1 MNSDRI
7 KPLNSFK
14 FNGSSVCY
22 WMQRDKRV
30 QDNWALIHAQD
41 LALKNKVPLY
51 VCFTY
56 LGKFE
61 NANIRQYQFLFDGLK
76 ETSEK
81 LNDKNI
87 PFYLLNGDPVNEISK
102 FIEINNIG
110 SLVTDFSPLKVY
122 QNRVEKI
129 ASKISIQFQQVDAH
143 NIIPTWI
150 ASEKQEYAAYTFR
163 PKVLKKIDE
172 YLTDFPEIINH
183 PIKPS
188 IELKSI
194 NWKDVINNLEIDLS
208 IPKIDWLN
216 SGENA
221 AEVILNKFI
230 NESYHNYGD
239 DKNNPNLDGTS
250 NFSPYLHYGHISS
263 QRIALLLYANEAIE
277 SKGFLEQLIVRRE
290 LADNFCYFN
299 KSYDSYDGFP
309 NWAKKS
315 LDSHRNDER
324 EYLYSI
330 AELEEAN
337 IHDDLWNAAQKQM
350 SKTGKMHTYMR
361 MYWAKKILEW
371 SPTPEDAL
379 QNAIDLNDKYEL
391 DGRDPNGYTGIA
403 WSIGGVHDRPWF
415 DRSIFGQVRYM
426 SYGGCKNK
434 FDINSYINSNT

>member
-1 MNSDRI
+1 
-7 KPLNSFK
+7 
-14 FNGSSVCY
+14 
-22 WMQRDKRV
+22 MQRDKRV

-188 IELKSI
+188 IKLKSI
-194 NWKDVINNLEIDLS
+194 NWEDVINNLEIDLS

-330 AELEEAN
+330 SELEEAN

-350 SKTGKMHTYMR
+350 TKTGKMHTYMR

>member
-1 MNSDRI
+1 MNTDRI
-7 KPLNSFK
+7 KPLNNLK
-14 FNGSSVCY
+14 FNGSSICY

-30 QDNWALIHAQD
+30 QDNWALIYAQD

-56 LGKFE
+56 LGKFKD
-61 NANIRQYQFLFDGLK
+61 ANIRQYQFLFDGLK

-81 LNDKNI
+81 LNSNNI
-87 PFYLLNGDPVNEISK
+87 PFYLLKGNPIDEISR
-102 FIEINNIG
+102 FIELNNIG
-110 SLVTDFSPLKVY
+110 CLVTDFSPLRVY
-122 QNRVEKI
+122 QNRIDKV
-129 ASKISIQFQQVDAH
+129 ASKISTQFHQVDAH

-172 YLTDFPEIINH
+172 YLTDFPKIINH

-188 IELKSI
+188 LELKLI
-194 NWKDVINNLEIDLS
+194 NWKEVINDLEIDFS
-208 IPKIDWLN
+208 VPKINWLI
-216 SGENA
+216 SGESA
-221 AEVILNKFI
+221 AESILKKFI
-230 NESYHNYGD
+230 NQSYHNYGD
-239 DKNNPNLDGTS
+239 DKNNPNIDGTS

-263 QRIALLLYANEAIE
+263 QRIALSLYENEAIE
-277 SKGFLEQLIVRRE
+277 SKGFLEQLIVRKE

-309 NWAKKS
+309 SWAKKS

-330 AELEEAN
+330 SELEESN
-337 IHDDLWNAAQKQM
+337 THDNLWNAAQKQM
-350 SKTGKMHTYMR
+350 VKTGKMHTYMR

-415 DRSIFGQVRYM
+415 ERPIFGQVRYM

-434 FDINSYINSNT
+434 FDINSYINTNT

>member
-7 KPLNSFK
+7 KPLNNLK
-14 FNGSSVCY
+14 FNGTSVCY

-30 QDNWALIHAQD
+30 VDNWALIHAQD

-56 LGKFE
+56 LGKFKD
-61 NANIRQYQFLFDGLK
+61 ANIRQYQFLFDGLK

-81 LNDKNI
+81 LYNKNI
-87 PFYLLNGDPVNEISK
+87 PFYLLKGNPVDEIEK
-102 FIEINNIG
+102 FIEINKIG
-110 SLVTDFSPLKVY
+110 CLVTDFSPLKVY
-122 QNRVEKI
+122 RNRVDNLT
-129 ASKISIQFQQVDAH
+129 SKINIQFHQVDAH

-163 PKVLKKIDE
+163 SKVLKKIDE
-172 YLTDFPEIINH
+172 YLTDFPKIINH
-183 PIKPS
+183 PIMPS
-188 IELKSI
+188 IELRPI
-194 NWKDVINNLEIDLS
+194 NWEDVINNLEIDCS
-208 IPKIDWLN
+208 VPKISWLIP
-216 SGENA
+216 GENA
-221 AEVILNKFI
+221 AELIFKKFI
-230 NESYHNYGD
+230 NQSYHNYGD
-239 DKNNPNLDGTS
+239 DKNNPNIDGTS
-250 NFSPYLHYGHISS
+250 NISPYLHYGHISS
-263 QRIALLLYANEAIE
+263 QRIALSLYANEAIE
-277 SKGFLEQLIVRRE
+277 SKGFLEQLIVRKE
-290 LADNFCYFN
+290 IADNFCYFN

-330 AELEEAN
+330 SELEEAN
-337 IHDDLWNAAQKQM
+337 IHDEVWNAAQKQM
-350 SKTGKMHTYMR
+350 ATTGKMHTYMR

-415 DRSIFGQVRYM
+415 DRPIFGQVRYM

-434 FDINSYINSNT
+434 FDINSYINSYT

>member
-1 MNSDRI
+1 MNTNRI
-7 KPLNSFK
+7 KPLNNLK

-56 LGKFE
+56 LGKFKD
-61 NANIRQYQFLFDGLK
+61 ANIRQYQFLFDGLK

-81 LNDKNI
+81 LNNKNI
-87 PFYLLNGDPVNEISK
+87 PFYLLKGNPIDEISK
-102 FIEINNIG
+102 FIELNNIG
-110 SLVTDFSPLKVY
+110 CLVTDFSPLKVY
-122 QNRVEKI
+122 QNRIDKV
-129 ASKISIQFQQVDAH
+129 ASKINIQFHQVDAH

-172 YLTDFPEIINH
+172 YLTDFPKIINH

-188 IELKSI
+188 IELKLI
-194 NWKDVINNLEIDLS
+194 NWEEVINNLEIDFS
-208 IPKIDWLN
+208 VPKVNWLI
-216 SGENA
+216 SGESA
-221 AEVILNKFI
+221 AESIFKKFI
-230 NESYHNYGD
+230 NQSYHNYGD
-239 DKNNPNLDGTS
+239 DKNNPNIDGTS

-263 QRIALLLYANEAIE
+263 QRIALSLYENEAIE
-277 SKGFLEQLIVRRE
+277 SKGFLEQLIVRKE

-309 NWAKKS
+309 SWAKKS

-330 AELEEAN
+330 SELEESN
-337 IHDDLWNAAQKQM
+337 IHDNLWNAAQKQM
-350 SKTGKMHTYMR
+350 VKTGKMHTYMR

-415 DRSIFGQVRYM
+415 DRPIFGQVRYM

-434 FDINSYINSNT
+434 FDINSYISSNT

>member
-1 MNSDRI
+1 
-7 KPLNSFK
+7 
-14 FNGSSVCY
+14 
-22 WMQRDKRV
+22 MQRDKRV

-56 LGKFE
+56 LGKFKD
-61 NANIRQYQFLFDGLK
+61 ANIRQYQFLFDGLK

-81 LNDKNI
+81 LNNKNI
-87 PFYLLNGDPVNEISK
+87 PFYLLKGNPIDEISK
-102 FIEINNIG
+102 FIELNNIG
-110 SLVTDFSPLKVY
+110 CLVTDFSPLKVY
-122 QNRVEKI
+122 QNRIDKV
-129 ASKISIQFQQVDAH
+129 ASKISIMFHQVDAH
-143 NIIPTWI
+143 NIIPTWL

-172 YLTDFPEIINH
+172 YLTDFPKIINH

-188 IELKSI
+188 IELKLI
-194 NWKDVINNLEIDLS
+194 NWEGVINNLEIDFS
-208 IPKIDWLN
+208 VPKVNWLI
-216 SGENA
+216 SGESA
-221 AEVILNKFI
+221 AESIFKKFI
-230 NESYHNYGD
+230 NQSYHNYGD
-239 DKNNPNLDGTS
+239 DKNNPNIDGTS

-263 QRIALLLYANEAIE
+263 QRIALSLYENEAIE
-277 SKGFLEQLIVRRE
+277 SKGFLEQLIVRKE

-309 NWAKKS
+309 SWAKKS

-330 AELEEAN
+330 SELEESN
-337 IHDDLWNAAQKQM
+337 IHDNLWNAAQKQM
-350 SKTGKMHTYMR
+350 VKTGKMHTYMR

-415 DRSIFGQVRYM
+415 DRPIFGQVRYM

>member
-1 MNSDRI
+1 
-7 KPLNSFK
+7 
-14 FNGSSVCY
+14 
-22 WMQRDKRV
+22 MQRDKRV

-194 NWKDVINNLEIDLS
+194 NWEDVINNLEIDLS

-350 SKTGKMHTYMR
+350 AKTGKMHTYMR

-379 QNAIDLNDKYEL
+379 QNAIYLNDKYEL

-415 DRSIFGQVRYM
+415 DRPIFGQVRYM
-426 SYGGCKNK
+426 SYGGCNNK
-434 FDINSYINSNT
+434 FNINDYIKKSS

>member
-1 MNSDRI
+1 MNTDRI
-7 KPLNSFK
+7 KPLNNLK

-22 WMQRDKRV
+22 WIQRDKRV
-30 QDNWALIHAQD
+30 QDNWALIYAQD

-56 LGKFE
+56 LGKFKD
-61 NANIRQYQFLFDGLK
+61 ANIRQYQFLFDGLK

-81 LNDKNI
+81 LNSKNI
-87 PFYLLNGDPVNEISK
+87 PFYLLKGNPIDEISK
-102 FIEINNIG
+102 FIELNNIG
-110 SLVTDFSPLKVY
+110 CLVTDFSPLKVY
-122 QNRVEKI
+122 QNRIDKV
-129 ASKISIQFQQVDAH
+129 ASKISIMFHQVDAH
-143 NIIPTWI
+143 NIIPTWL

-172 YLTDFPEIINH
+172 YLTDFPKIINH

-188 IELKSI
+188 IELKLI
-194 NWKDVINNLEIDLS
+194 NWEEVINNLEIDFS
-208 IPKIDWLN
+208 VPKINWLI
-216 SGENA
+216 SGESA
-221 AEVILNKFI
+221 AESIFKKFI
-230 NESYHNYGD
+230 NQSYHNYGD
-239 DKNNPNLDGTS
+239 DKNNPNIDGTS

-263 QRIALLLYANEAIE
+263 QRIALSLYENEAIE
-277 SKGFLEQLIVRRE
+277 SKGFLEQLIVRKE
-290 LADNFCYFN
+290 LSDNFCYFN
-299 KSYDSYDGFP
+299 KTYDSYDGFP

-330 AELEEAN
+330 SELEESN
-337 IHDDLWNAAQKQM
+337 IHDNLWNAAQKQM
-350 SKTGKMHTYMR
+350 VKTGKMHTYMR

-415 DRSIFGQVRYM
+415 DRPIFGQVRYM

-434 FDINSYINSNT
+434 FDINSYINTNT

>member
-1 MNSDRI
+1 MNNKRI
-7 KPLNSFK
+7 KPLNKLK
-14 FNGSSVCY
+14 FNGSSICY

-30 QDNWALIHAQD
+30 QDNWALIYAQE

-61 NANIRQYQFLFDGLK
+61 DANIRQYKFLFEGLE
-76 ETSEK
+76 ETALK

-87 PFYLLNGDPVNEISK
+87 PFYLLDGDPVNEISK

-122 QNRVEKI
+122 QNRVKKI
-129 ASKISIQFQQVDAH
+129 ASKISIQFHQVDAH
-143 NIIPTWI
+143 NIIPIWT

-163 PKVLKKIDE
+163 PKVLKIIDE
-172 YLTDFPEIINH
+172 FLTTFPEIINH
-183 PIKPS
+183 PINSS
-188 IELKSI
+188 IETKSI
-194 NWKDVINNLEIDLS
+194 NWKEVINNLEIDYS
-208 IPKIDWLN
+208 VPEIDWITP
-216 SGENA
+216 GEDVA
-221 AEVILNKFI
+221 KQMLKKFI
-230 NESYHNYGD
+230 NENYSNYGD
-239 DKNNPNLDGTS
+239 DKNNPNIDGTS

-263 QRIALLLYANEAIE
+263 QSIALSLYANEAIE
-277 SKGFLEQLIVRRE
+277 SKGFLEQLIVRKE

-330 AELEEAN
+330 FELEEAN
-337 IHDDLWNAAQKQM
+337 THDNLWNAAQKQM
-350 SKTGKMHTYMR
+350 TKTGKMHTYMR

-379 QNAIDLNDKYEL
+379 QKAIDLNDKYEL
-391 DGRDPNGYTGIA
+391 DGRDSNGYTGVA
-403 WSIGGVHDRPWF
+403 WAIGGVHDRPWF
-415 DRSIFGQVRYM
+415 DRPIFGQVRYM

-434 FDINSYINSNT
+434 FDIFSYIESNS

>member
-1 MNSDRI
+1 MNTDRI
-7 KPLNSFK
+7 KPLNNLK

-56 LGKFE
+56 LGKFKD
-61 NANIRQYQFLFDGLK
+61 ANIRQYQFLFDGLK

-81 LNDKNI
+81 LNNKNI
-87 PFYLLNGDPVNEISK
+87 PFYLLKGNPIDEISK
-102 FIEINNIG
+102 FIELNNIG
-110 SLVTDFSPLKVY
+110 CLVTDFSPLKVY
-122 QNRVEKI
+122 QNRIDKV
-129 ASKISIQFQQVDAH
+129 ASKISIMFHQVDAH
-143 NIIPTWI
+143 NIIPTWL

-172 YLTDFPEIINH
+172 YLTDFPKIINH

-188 IELKSI
+188 IELKLI
-194 NWKDVINNLEIDLS
+194 NWEEVINNLEIDFS
-208 IPKIDWLN
+208 VPKVNWLI
-216 SGENA
+216 SGESA
-221 AEVILNKFI
+221 AESIFKKFI
-230 NESYHNYGD
+230 NQSYHNYGD
-239 DKNNPNLDGTS
+239 DKNNPNIDGTS

-263 QRIALLLYANEAIE
+263 QRIALSLYENEAIE
-277 SKGFLEQLIVRRE
+277 SKGFLEQLIVRKE
-290 LADNFCYFN
+290 LSDNFCYFN
-299 KSYDSYDGFP
+299 KTYDSYDGFP

-330 AELEEAN
+330 SELEESN
-337 IHDDLWNAAQKQM
+337 IHDNLWNAAQKQM
-350 SKTGKMHTYMR
+350 VKTGKMHTYMR

-415 DRSIFGQVRYM
+415 DRPIFGQVRYM

>member
-1 MNSDRI
+1 VNTDRI
-7 KPLNSFK
+7 KPLNNLK

-30 QDNWALIHAQD
+30 QDNWALIYAQD

-56 LGKFE
+56 LGIFKD
-61 NANIRQYQFLFDGLK
+61 ANIRQYQFLFDGLK

-81 LNDKNI
+81 LNSKNI
-87 PFYLLNGDPVNEISK
+87 PFYLLKGNPIDEISK
-102 FIEINNIG
+102 FIELNNIG
-110 SLVTDFSPLKVY
+110 CLVTDFSPLKVY
-122 QNRVEKI
+122 QNRVEKV
-129 ASKISIQFQQVDAH
+129 ASKISIQFHQVDAH

-172 YLTDFPEIINH
+172 YLTDFPKIINH

-188 IELKSI
+188 IELKLI
-194 NWKDVINNLEIDLS
+194 NWEEVINNLEIDFS
-208 IPKIDWLN
+208 VPKVNWLI
-216 SGENA
+216 SGESA
-221 AEVILNKFI
+221 AESIFKKFI
-230 NESYHNYGD
+230 NQSYHNYGD
-239 DKNNPNLDGTS
+239 DKNNPNIDGTS

-263 QRIALLLYANEAIE
+263 QRIALSLYENEAIE
-277 SKGFLEQLIVRRE
+277 SKGFLEQLIVRKE

-309 NWAKKS
+309 SWAKKS

-330 AELEEAN
+330 SELEESN
-337 IHDDLWNAAQKQM
+337 IHDNLWNAAQKQM
-350 SKTGKMHTYMR
+350 VKTGKMHTYMR

-415 DRSIFGQVRYM
+415 DRPIFGQVRYM

-434 FDINSYINSNT
+434 FDINSYINTNT

>member
-7 KPLNSFK
+7 KPLNNLK

-56 LGKFE
+56 LGKFKD
-61 NANIRQYQFLFDGLK
+61 ANIRQYQFLFDGLK

-81 LNDKNI
+81 LNNKNI
-87 PFYLLNGDPVNEISK
+87 PFYLLKGDSVVEIEK

-110 SLVTDFSPLKVY
+110 CLVTDFSPLKVY
-122 QNRVEKI
+122 QNRVAKV
-129 ASKISIQFQQVDAH
+129 ASKINIQFHQVDAH

-172 YLTDFPEIINH
+172 YLTDFSEIINH

-188 IELKSI
+188 IELKLI
-194 NWKDVINNLEIDLS
+194 NWEEVINNLEIDHS
-208 IPKIDWLN
+208 VPKINWLV

-221 AEVILNKFI
+221 ADVIFNKFI
-230 NESYHNYGD
+230 NQSYYDYGD
-239 DKNNPNLDGTS
+239 DKNNPNIDGTS

-263 QRIALLLYANEAIE
+263 QRIALSLYANEAIE
-277 SKGFLEQLIVRRE
+277 SKGFLEQLIVRKE

-299 KSYDSYDGFP
+299 KSYDSYNGFP
-309 NWAKKS
+309 NWARKS

-324 EYLYSI
+324 EYLYSLS
-330 AELEEAN
+330 ELEEAN
-337 IHDDLWNAAQKQM
+337 IHDELWNAAQKQM
-350 SKTGKMHTYMR
+350 VTTGKMHTYMR

-379 QNAIDLNDKYEL
+379 QNTIDLNDKYEL

-403 WSIGGVHDRPWF
+403 WSIGGIHDRPWF
-415 DRSIFGQVRYM
+415 DRPIFGQVRYM

-434 FDINSYINSNT
+434 FNINSYINSYT

>member
-7 KPLNSFK
+7 KPLNNLK

-56 LGKFE
+56 LGKFKD
-61 NANIRQYQFLFDGLK
+61 ANIRQYQFLFDGLK

-81 LNDKNI
+81 LNNKNI
-87 PFYLLNGDPVNEISK
+87 PFYLLKGDSVVEIEK

-110 SLVTDFSPLKVY
+110 CLVTDFSPLKVY
-122 QNRVEKI
+122 QNRVAKV
-129 ASKISIQFQQVDAH
+129 ASKINIQFHQVDAH

-172 YLTDFPEIINH
+172 YLTDFSEIINH

-188 IELKSI
+188 IELKLI
-194 NWKDVINNLEIDLS
+194 NWEEVINNLEIDHS
-208 IPKIDWLN
+208 VPKINWLV

-221 AEVILNKFI
+221 ADVIFKKFI
-230 NESYHNYGD
+230 NQSYHDYGD
-239 DKNNPNLDGTS
+239 DKNNPNIDGTS

-263 QRIALLLYANEAIE
+263 QRIALSLYANEAIE
-277 SKGFLEQLIVRRE
+277 SKGFLEQLIVRKE

-299 KSYDSYDGFP
+299 KSYDSYNGFP
-309 NWAKKS
+309 NWARKS

-324 EYLYSI
+324 EYLYSLS
-330 AELEEAN
+330 ELEEAN
-337 IHDDLWNAAQKQM
+337 IHDELWNAAQKQM
-350 SKTGKMHTYMR
+350 VTTGKMHTYMR

-379 QNAIDLNDKYEL
+379 QNTIDLNDKYEL

-403 WSIGGVHDRPWF
+403 WSIGGIHDRPWF
-415 DRSIFGQVRYM
+415 DRPIFGQVRYM

-434 FDINSYINSNT
+434 FNINSYINSYT

>member
-1 MNSDRI
+1 MNTDRI
-7 KPLNSFK
+7 KPLNNLK

-22 WMQRDKRV
+22 WIQRDKRV
-30 QDNWALIHAQD
+30 QDNWALIYAQE

-56 LGKFE
+56 LGKFKD
-61 NANIRQYQFLFDGLK
+61 ANIRQYQFLFDGLK

-81 LNDKNI
+81 LNNKNI
-87 PFYLLNGDPVNEISK
+87 PFYLLKGNPIDEISK
-102 FIEINNIG
+102 FIELNNIG
-110 SLVTDFSPLKVY
+110 CLVTDFSPLKVY
-122 QNRVEKI
+122 QNRIDKV
-129 ASKISIQFQQVDAH
+129 ASKINIQFHQVDAH

-172 YLTDFPEIINH
+172 YLTDFPKIINH

-188 IELKSI
+188 IELKLI
-194 NWKDVINNLEIDLS
+194 NWEEVINNLEIDFS
-208 IPKIDWLN
+208 VPKVNWLI
-216 SGENA
+216 SGESA
-221 AEVILNKFI
+221 AESIFKKFI
-230 NESYHNYGD
+230 NQSYHNYGD
-239 DKNNPNLDGTS
+239 DKNNPNIDGTS

-263 QRIALLLYANEAIE
+263 QRIALSLYENEAIE
-277 SKGFLEQLIVRRE
+277 SKGFLEQLIVRKE

-309 NWAKKS
+309 SWAKKS

-330 AELEEAN
+330 SELEESN
-337 IHDDLWNAAQKQM
+337 IHDNLWNAAQKQM
-350 SKTGKMHTYMR
+350 VKTGKMHTYMR

-415 DRSIFGQVRYM
+415 DRPIFGQVRYM

-434 FDINSYINSNT
+434 FDINSYISSNT

>member
-7 KPLNSFK
+7 KPLNNLK

-56 LGKFE
+56 LGKFKD
-61 NANIRQYQFLFDGLK
+61 ANIRQYQFLFDGLK

-81 LNDKNI
+81 LNNKNI
-87 PFYLLNGDPVNEISK
+87 PFYLLKGDSVVEIEK

-110 SLVTDFSPLKVY
+110 CLVTDFSPLKVY
-122 QNRVEKI
+122 QNRVAKV
-129 ASKISIQFQQVDAH
+129 ASKINIQFHQVDAH

-172 YLTDFPEIINH
+172 YLTDFSEIINH

-188 IELKSI
+188 IELKLI
-194 NWKDVINNLEIDLS
+194 NWEEVINNLEIDHS
-208 IPKIDWLN
+208 VPKINWLV

-221 AEVILNKFI
+221 ADVIFKKFI
-230 NESYHNYGD
+230 NQSYHDYGD
-239 DKNNPNLDGTS
+239 DKNNPNIDGTS

-263 QRIALLLYANEAIE
+263 QRIALSLYANEAIE
-277 SKGFLEQLIVRRE
+277 SKGFLEQLIVRKE

-299 KSYDSYDGFP
+299 KSYDSYNGFP
-309 NWAKKS
+309 NWARKS

-324 EYLYSI
+324 EYLYSLS
-330 AELEEAN
+330 ELEEAN
-337 IHDDLWNAAQKQM
+337 IHDELWNAAQKQM
-350 SKTGKMHTYMR
+350 VTTGKMHTYMR

-379 QNAIDLNDKYEL
+379 QNTIDLNDKYEL

-403 WSIGGVHDRPWF
+403 WSIGGIHDRPWF
-415 DRSIFGQVRYM
+415 DRPIFGQVRYM

-434 FDINSYINSNT
+434 FDINSYINSYT